1 MGDALKSKT
10 LYKILLGLLKVLPA
24 LTALFYFIS
33 TLFSICGIE
42 LPILST
48 ISGQSILSILFMYIA
63 SYVFRFCSYHRMFL
77 HYIVIIDI
85 INYID
90 YNIGIPINDKCMLM
104 LISLITAIFL
114 FLTLYLHLKSKKN
127 ETDTKE
133 SITSNNR

>member
-1 MGDALKSKT
+1 MEAALKSKT

-24 LTALFYFIS
+24 LTALFYFIG

-42 LPILST
+42 LSILST
-48 ISGQSILSILFMYIA
+48 ISGQSILSLLFMYIT

-90 YNIGIPINDKCMLM
+90 YNIGIPIDNKCMLM

-114 FLTLYLHLKSKKN
+114 FISLYLHLKSKKN
-127 ETDTKE
+127 ETNTKE
-133 SITSNNR
+133 STTSDGR

>member
-1 MGDALKSKT
+1 MEAALKSKT

-24 LTALFYFIS
+24 LTALFYFIG

-42 LPILST
+42 LSILST

-90 YNIGIPINDKCMLM
+90 YNIGIPIDNKCMVM
-104 LISLITAIFL
+104 SISLITAIFL
-114 FLTLYLHLKSKKN
+114 FSSLYLHLKSKKN
-127 ETDTKE
+127 ETNTKE
-133 SITSNNR
+133 STTSDGR

>member
-1 MGDALKSKT
+1 MEAALKSKT

-24 LTALFYFIS
+24 LTALFYFVG
-33 TLFSICGIE
+33 TLFSIYGIE
-42 LPILST
+42 LSILST

-90 YNIGIPINDKCMLM
+90 YYIGIPIGNKYMLM

-114 FLTLYLHLKSKKN
+114 FLSLYLHLKFKKN
-127 ETDTKE
+127 ETNTKE
-133 SITSNNR
+133 STTSDG

>member
-1 MGDALKSKT
+1 MEAALKSKT

-24 LTALFYFIS
+24 LTALFYFIG

-42 LPILST
+42 LSILST

-90 YNIGIPINDKCMLM
+90 YNIGIPIDNKCMLM

-114 FLTLYLHLKSKKN
+114 FISLYLHLKSKKN
-127 ETDTKE
+127 ETNTKE
-133 SITSNNR
+133 STTSDGR